1 MVVLAHMLCECVL
14 PVASAYCCCS
24 HPACFCLLATCTCR
38 VYFHL
43 LMTRTEEL
51 LPYIY
56 TPTVGEACE
65 TYHELPLLTQ
75 VCSV

>member
-1 MVVLAHMLCECVL
+1 MVHDVRCILLA
-14 PVASAYCCCS
+14 VASS
-24 HPACFCLLATCTCR
+24 LAFTAATGR

-43 LMTRTEEL
+43 LMTRTEEV

-75 VCSV
+75 VMKQRCCRTVC

>member
-1 MVVLAHMLCECVL
+1 
-14 PVASAYCCCS
+14 
-24 HPACFCLLATCTCR
+24 

-56 TPTVGEACE
+56 TPTVGEACQ

-75 VCSV
+75 VRQLLCFLLQKVQRCCHM